1 MGYINFEEALRLLK
15 EGLRVGREG
24 WKPAKVIRL
33 KKGKYVISSS
43 GEAVDLSGL
52 GLGMNKYYEPNPEI
66 HRKPAFVNGTEN
78 VDEVWVQLGIEDMLA
93 EDWYVGRKDMHFD
106 CVGGWKDTE
115 KVRETLEGVQVDYG
129 KGDQGIGGQCAN
141 KGGEDIN
148 AKNCPNYV
156 CIKDDEI
163 RGVKRGSIL
172 RFIGTNSFSDL
183 MYYYK
188 NSNGSR
194 TYIPFVEIKE
204 KYQNYQEIKKTICE
218 VVDEW
223 HVRYKAVEK
232 VPDVKAVAYMVERLS
247 EEEIKRTIDVNRNLI
262 NDCGEKLGIAND
274 AKWQEFEIRVN
285 GDVKEIKF
293 ENGVLVTIRIPKKG

>member
-1 MGYINFEEALRLLK
+1 MGFEEALMRLK
-15 EGLRVGREG
+15 EGWSVARKVWDEG
-24 WKPAKVIRL
+24 KVIRL
-33 KKGKYVISSS
+33 QKGKYVIE
-43 GEAVDLSGL
+43 GNGGPIDLSGI
-52 GLGMNKYYEPNPEI
+52 GEGMSKYYEPGGEI
-66 HRKPAFVNGTEN
+66 HRYPRFVIKRKEGEEL
-78 VDEVWVQLGIEDMLA
+78 VVKLGVEDMLA